1 MQHRSVGKRILVV
14 NWPVTSAFTLVLLS
28 LIACGSPPMTSNQ
41 GPHLAQIVVTPQSS
55 SLVLGQTTQCKA
67 MAVYSDGSYKDVTT
81 SATWTSK
88 NTDIASVSSS
98 GLVASVAAGAAVVSA
113 SSGTLSGSTQ
123 LTIGKA
129 ALVSLSVTSPVST
142 LPLGATAQ
150 LAATGTYTDKSTQD
164 LTSTVT
170 WASSQTAIA
179 SISSSGLA
187 SSAGL
192 GNATITATLSSINAS
207 TQLSVSAPALLS
219 IAVSENHSTI
229 ALGTTAQFAAKGAYT
244 DGSTQDLTSSVTWTS
259 SPAGI
264 VNLSSSGLAIGK
276 AVGAATIRAA
286 AGSISGTGQ
295 LAVSSATL
303 SSIAVTSSKSS
314 IPLGGKQ
321 QVTATGTY
329 TDGSTHDLTSSVTWT
344 SSPAGILNLSSS
356 GLAIGKTV
364 GAATISATSNS
375 ISGTNQL
382 TVSSAALSSIGVTS
396 SKSSIPVGTTQQV
409 TATGTYT
416 DGTTQDL
423 TSSVTWTSSPAGIL
437 NLSSSGLATGK
448 AVGATTISATSGS
461 TSGTGKLA
469 VSAAVLASINI
480 GSSNPTMPL
489 GTTQQLTAA
498 GTFTDGTT
506 RDLTTAVAWSSASK
520 DVLTVDVH
528 GVATAKAQ
536 GAAIVTAT
544 SNAIGATAS
553 LAVSSAVLS
562 SISISPA
569 APTVPI
575 SSSQQLIATGIFT
588 DGSTQDMTPTV
599 TWNVDDPTIVG
610 VNAAG
615 LASPLKVGSTGV
627 EATFGSTTG
636 GTTLTVQPVAA
647 VGYFAV
653 GAAGTD
659 ASIRITNPGLT
670 GQDLCAMTYV
680 FDQDQQMTECCGCVI
695 SPDGL
700 RTFSLN
706 KDLLANPL
714 TSVAS
719 LSGSI
724 MFVTADHASNPTC
737 NAAAPTPAGLAT
749 AWATHLQNISPSQS
763 VLTEGAFSFTPLTS
777 TLSSALQAQCSF
789 VQQLGSGKGI
799 CTCGTGD

>member
-1 MQHRSVGKRILVV
+1 MQHRSAGKRILIV
-14 NWPVTSAFTLVLLS
+14 NWPVNSTFTLLLLS
-28 LIACGSPPMTSNQ
+28 LVACGSPPMTSNQ

-55 SLVLGQTTQCKA
+55 SLALGQTTQCKA
-67 MAVYSDGSYKDVTT
+67 MAVYSDGSYKDVTQ

-88 NTDIASVSSS
+88 NTDIASVSSA
-98 GLVASVAAGAAVVSA
+98 GLVASVAAGSAVVSA

-129 ALVSLSVTSPVST
+129 ALVSLSVTSPLSS
-142 LPLGATAQ
+142 LPLGATTQ
-150 LAATGTYTDKSTQD
+150 LTATGTYTDKSTQD
-164 LTSTVT
+164 LTSSVT
-170 WASSQTAIA
+170 WASSQPTIA

-192 GNATITATLSSINAS
+192 GNATITATLNSIDAS

-229 ALGTTAQFAAKGAYT
+229 ALGTTAQFSAKGAYT
-244 DGSTQDLTSSVTWTS
+244 DGSTQDLTSSATWTS

-264 VNLSSSGLAIGK
+264 VNLSSSGLATGK

-295 LAVSSATL
+295 LAVSSAAL
-303 SSIAVTSSKSS
+303 SSIAVASSKSS
-314 IPLGGKQ
+314 IPLGGTQ

-329 TDGSTHDLTSSVTWT
+329 TDGTTHDLTSSVTWA
-344 SSPAGILNLSSS
+344 SSPEGILNLNST
-356 GLAIGKTV
+356 GLATGKAV

-382 TVSSAALSSIGVTS
+382 TVSSAALRSIAVAA
-396 SKSSIPVGTTQQV
+396 SKSNIPLGTSQQV

-437 NLSSSGLATGK
+437 NLSSGGLATGK
-448 AVGATTISATSGS
+448 SVGSATISATSGS

-469 VSAAVLASINI
+469 VSAAVLTAINI
-480 GSSNPTMPL
+480 GSSNSTMPL
-489 GTTQQLTAA
+489 GTTQQLSAV

-506 RDLTTAVAWSSASK
+506 RDLTSAVAWSSASQ
-520 DVLTVDVH
+520 DVLSVDTH
-528 GVATAKAQ
+528 GMATAKAQ
-536 GAAIVTAT
+536 GAAIVSAT
-544 SNAIGATAS
+544 SNTIGATAS

-562 SISISPA
+562 FITITPA
-569 APTVPI
+569 APTLPI
-575 SSSQQLIATGIFT
+575 SSSQQLIATGTFT

-610 VNAAG
+610 VNTAG

-636 GTTLTVQPVAA
+636 GTVLTVQPVAA

-653 GAAGTD
+653 GAAGAD
-659 ASIRITNPGLT
+659 AAIRITNPGLT

-714 TSVAS
+714 TSVPS

-724 MFVTADHASNPTC
+724 MFVTADHATNLSC
-737 NAAAPTPAGLAT
+737 NAAASTPSGLAT
-749 AWATHLQNISPSQS
+749 AWATHLQNLSSSQS
-763 VLTEGAFSFTPLTS
+763 VVTEGTFSFTPLTS
-777 TLSSALQAQCSF
+777 TLTSALQAQCSF